1 MNNYTLQ
8 NGHDQTVTPEERL
21 LWTEKKNTFF
31 GKPWSFT
38 RYLLFQDRF
47 LVKRGFF
54 TRRQE
59 ELRLYRVKD
68 VVLRQTFL
76 QRIFHV
82 GTLTIISTDASTAR
96 FQLIN
101 IRAPEH
107 VAKLISDS
115 AENERISKGLTALEC
130 LDAFH

>member
-1 MNNYTLQ
+1 MDNCTLQ
-8 NGHDQTVTPEERL
+8 NGHGQNIIPEDRL
-21 LWTEKKNTFF
+21 LWTDKKNTFF

-68 VVLRQTFL
+68 VVLRQTIL

-101 IRAPEH
+101 IKTPEY
-107 VAKLISDS
+107 VAKLISDCS
-115 AENERISKGLTALEC
+115 EHERIAKGLTALEC
-130 LDAFH
+130 LDTFR

>member
-1 MNNYTLQ
+1 MDNYTHQ
-8 NGHDQTVTPEERL
+8 NGHGQKVIPEERL

-38 RYLLFQDRF
+38 RYFLFQDRF
-47 LVKRGFF
+47 IIKRGFF

-76 QRIFHV
+76 QRIFHL

-101 IRAPEH
+101 IREPEC
-107 VAKLISDS
+107 VVKLISDS
-115 AENERISKGLTALEC
+115 AENERIAKGLTTLEC
-130 LDAFH
+130 LDTFR

>member
-1 MNNYTLQ
+1 MDNYTQQ
-8 NGHDQTVTPEERL
+8 NDLGQKATPEERL

-38 RYLLFQDRF
+38 RYFLFQDRF

-76 QRIFHV
+76 QRIFGV

-96 FQLIN
+96 FLIIN
-101 IRAPEH
+101 IKVPEH

-115 AENERISKGLTALEC
+115 AEAERIAKGLTALEC
-130 LDAFH
+130 LDTFR